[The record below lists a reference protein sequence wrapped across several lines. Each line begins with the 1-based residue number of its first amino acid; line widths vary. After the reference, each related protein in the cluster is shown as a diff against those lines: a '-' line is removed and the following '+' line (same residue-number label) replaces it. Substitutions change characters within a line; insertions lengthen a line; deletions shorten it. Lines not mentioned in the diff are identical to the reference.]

1 MNMLH
6 PYSPQKKSVRILTI
20 ITPCKAIAV
29 ARGREN
35 QPHPQNSVGVQHLSF
50 MLRLSQKAKN
60 LTARGAKSLRKE
72 RKFNNL

>member
-1 MNMLH
+1 MHMLQ
-6 PYSPQKKSVRILTI
+6 PYSQKEKSGRTLTSDNPVQ
-20 ITPCKAIAV
+20 TCA
-29 ARGREN
+29 ARGKEN
-35 QPHPQNSVGVQHLSF
+35 QPHHQNSVGVQHLSF